1 VPAQGDAGGDHAGRV
16 HDLRGLLAGRGGAGA
31 LPRLVRAHPRG
42 GGRGL
47 QMTIAPALLGWYD
60 GARRGLPRRR
70 DPSPYRP
77 LVSEF
82 MLQQTVVAAV
92 APFFERFCARFP
104 DVHALA
110 AAPEDEV
117 VALWSGLG
125 YYARARNLQA
135 AARAVVARHGG
146 QLPSTEEALRAL

>member
-1 VPAQGDAGGDHAGRV
+1 
-16 HDLRGLLAGRGGAGA
+16 
-31 LPRLVRAHPRG
+31 
-42 GGRGL
+42 
-47 QMTIAPALLGWYD
+47 MTIASALLGWYD
-60 GARRGLPRRR
+60 VARRDLPWRR
-70 DPSPYRP
+70 DPSPYRT

-104 DVHALA
+104 DVRALA
-110 AAPEDEV
+110 AAPADEV

-125 YYARARNLQA
+125 HYARARNLHA

-146 QLPSTEEALRAL
+146 